1 VSPFLFLCSSHDLC
15 LFVQISKR
23 NSVDIR
29 ALLIQQ
35 SSQMQYVRF
44 NESRGFKYACGG
56 HLYSQYTVRDKQ
68 PVEREIARQHCRERG
83 TVHQTCKLY
92 SCHLCCQFSLLRKIN
107 YLHIHNLVITYRIV
121 QMRFQYH
128 RAPSHQLGVWRVKFP
143 SGFARAEPRPL
154 EGYCYVIALRVIMSG
169 ITLSPH
175 PHLTERSHFSSDLR

>member
-1 VSPFLFLCSSHDLC
+1 MSPFFSSVAAMTFVF
-15 LFVQISKR
+15 FVQISKR

-44 NESRGFKYACGG
+44 NESRGFKYTLVAVICI
-56 HLYSQYTVRDKQ
+56 LTTVRDKQ

-92 SCHLCCQFSLLRKIN
+92 SRHLYCQFPLLRKIN
-107 YLHIHNLVITYRIV
+107 YLQIHNIIIAYIARIV
-121 QMRFQYH
+121 QMRFQQQ

-143 SGFARAEPRPL
+143 SGFARA
-154 EGYCYVIALRVIMSG
+154 
-169 ITLSPH
+169 
-175 PHLTERSHFSSDLR
+175 